1 MVFWQGVGLAG
12 GNQQIEIAES
22 LAFVVGKKLF
32 DWLTNS
38 LIIQLL
44 NHLFFYLYSTNVD
57 LLELTNNPVETARA
71 ARLVYMSDTMPGIRR
86 QPSKGQFNY
95 VDAHGKAVDN
105 PDTLARI
112 RSLIL
117 PPAWENVWISPKEN
131 GHLQATGIDTK
142 NRKQYRY
149 HAKWNAIRS
158 QTKFFRMV
166 AFGEAL
172 PLLRERLAKDL
183 KKPAL
188 SREKVIA
195 IALSVMEQTLIR
207 VGNATYEK
215 EYGSYGL
222 TTLKDR
228 HVKVEGTD
236 MRFSFKGKKGIYHD
250 ITLHDRRLSRLVKAC
265 RDIPGK
271 ELFQYFDENGDRHPI
286 DSGMVNAYLHETM
299 GDDFSAKDFRT
310 WAGTVNALRLLAEL
324 EPCESAKES
333 KKNVNTILDEVSHKL
348 GNTRTVCRKHYVH
361 PQILEAYECQDLNPY
376 IKQKARFKQS
386 SPYGLDGIEKLLLK
400 FLKDQIKKTVEK

>member
-1 MVFWQGVGLAG
+1 MNLL
-12 GNQQIEIAES
+12 EIAH
-22 LAFVVGKKLF
+22 
-32 DWLTNS
+32 D
-38 LIIQLL
+38 
-44 NHLFFYLYSTNVD
+44 
-57 LLELTNNPVETARA
+57 PVQTARA
-71 ARLVYMSDTMPGIRR
+71 ARLVYMNDTMPGIRR
-86 QPSKGQFNY
+86 QRTGNQFHY
-95 VDAHGKAVDN
+95 VDAKGKPLED
-105 PDTLARI
+105 DETLARI
-112 RSLIL
+112 RSMTL
-117 PPAWENVWISPKEN
+117 PPAWENVWISPKTN

-158 QTKFFRMV
+158 ETKFFRMV
-166 AFGEAL
+166 AFGESL
-172 PLLRERLAKDL
+172 PLLRVRLASDL
-183 KKPAL
+183 KMSTL

-207 VGNATYEK
+207 VGNAAYEK

-228 HVKVEGTD
+228 HVKLEGGEI
-236 MRFSFKGKKGIYHD
+236 RFSFKGKKGIYHD

-271 ELFQYFDENGDRHPI
+271 ELFQYVDQNGDRHPI
-286 DSGMVNAYLHETM
+286 DSGMVNDYLHETM

-310 WAGTVNALRLLAEL
+310 WAGTANALRLLVEL
-324 EPCESAKES
+324 EPCNTEKEL
-333 KKNVNTILDEVSHKL
+333 KKNVNTVLDEVAHQL

-376 IKQKARFKQS
+376 IKQKARFRQS
-386 SPYGLDGIEKLLLK
+386 SPFGLDGVEKLLLK
-400 FLKDQIKKTVEK
+400 FLKDQIKLVK

>member
-1 MVFWQGVGLAG
+1 MAYKKGSWVNYFVYKPVYPFTY
-12 GNQQIEIAES
+12 S
-22 LAFVVGKKLF
+22 LNDQYA
-32 DWLTNS
+32 
-38 LIIQLL
+38 
-44 NHLFFYLYSTNVD
+44 TNVNVSEFIHD
-57 LLELTNNPVETARA
+57 PVETAKA
-71 ARLVYMSDTMPGIRR
+71 ARLVYVSDTIPGISR
-86 QPSKGQFNY
+86 QGSQNQFRYFDQKGNELG
-95 VDAHGKAVDN
+95 D

-112 RSLIL
+112 HSMAL
-117 PPAWENVWISPKEN
+117 PPAWENVWISPKPN
-131 GHLQATGIDTK
+131 SHLQATGIDTK

-166 AFGEAL
+166 AFGRAL

-183 KKPAL
+183 KTPEL
-188 SREKVIA
+188 TREKVIA

-207 VGNATYEK
+207 VGNAAYEK

-228 HVKVEGTD
+228 HVKLEGSEV
-236 MRFSFKGKKGIYHD
+236 RFSFKGKKGIYHD

-271 ELFQYFDENGDRHPI
+271 ELFQYFDQNGDRHPI
-286 DSGMVNAYLHETM
+286 DSGMVNDYLRETM
-299 GDDFSAKDFRT
+299 GEDFSAKDFRT

-324 EPCESAKES
+324 EPCETEKEL
-333 KKNVNTILDEVSHKL
+333 KKNVNTVLDEVSHQL

-376 IKQKARFKQS
+376 IQQKARFRQT

-400 FLKDQIKKTVEK
+400 FLKDQVK

>member
-1 MVFWQGVGLAG
+1 M
-12 GNQQIEIAES
+12 N
-22 LAFVVGKKLF
+22 
-32 DWLTNS
+32 
-38 LIIQLL
+38 
-44 NHLFFYLYSTNVD
+44 
-57 LLELTNNPVETARA
+57 LLELAHDPVETARV
-71 ARLVYMSDTMPGIRR
+71 ARLVYMQDTMPGIRR
-86 QPSKGQFNY
+86 QQQGDQFTYLDPKGNTIA
-95 VDAHGKAVDN
+95 DSE
-105 PDTLARI
+105 TLTRI
-112 RSLIL
+112 RSMAL
-117 PPAWENVWISPKEN
+117 PPAWENVWISPKVN
-131 GHLQATGIDTK
+131 SHLQATGVDTK
-142 NRKQYRY
+142 QRKQYRY

-158 QTKFFRMV
+158 ETKFFRMV

-172 PLLRERLAKDL
+172 PLLRQRLANDL
-183 KKPAL
+183 RVTTL

-207 VGNATYEK
+207 VGNAAYEK

-228 HVKVEGTD
+228 HVKTEGSEV
-236 MRFSFKGKKGIYHD
+236 RFSFKGKKGIYHD

-271 ELFQYFDENGDRHPI
+271 ELFQYFDQNGDRHAI
-286 DSGMVNAYLHETM
+286 DSGMVNDYMRETM

-324 EPCESAKES
+324 EPCETEKEL
-333 KKNVNTILDEVSHKL
+333 KKNVNTVLDEVSHQL

-376 IKQKARFKQS
+376 FKQKARFRQT
-386 SPYGLDGIEKLLLK
+386 SPHGLDGLEKLLLK
-400 FLKDQIKKTVEK
+400 FLQDQLKSAT

>member
-1 MVFWQGVGLAG
+1 M
-12 GNQQIEIAES
+12 
-22 LAFVVGKKLF
+22 
-32 DWLTNS
+32 
-38 LIIQLL
+38 
-44 NHLFFYLYSTNVD
+44 D
-57 LLELTNNPVETARA
+57 LLELAHDPVETAKA
-71 ARLVYMSDTMPGIRR
+71 ARLVYMSDTMPGISR
-86 QPSKGQFNY
+86 QKAKDQFSY
-95 VDAHGKAVDN
+95 VDAHGKAIDN
-105 PDTLARI
+105 PETLTRI
-112 RSLIL
+112 RSLML
-117 PPAWENVWISPKEN
+117 PPAWENVWISPKAN

-183 KKPAL
+183 KKPEL

-207 VGNATYEK
+207 VGNAAYEK

-228 HVKVEGTD
+228 HVKLEGTE

-250 ITLHDRRLSRLVKAC
+250 ITLHDRRLSSLVKAC

-286 DSGMVNAYLHETM
+286 DSGMVNTYLHETM

-324 EPCESAKES
+324 EPCETDKEL
-333 KKNVNTILDEVSHKL
+333 KKNVNTVLDEVSHKL

-376 IKQKARFKQS
+376 IKQKARFRQS

-400 FLKDQIKKTVEK
+400 FLKDQIKKTVEN